1 MMFTDDALIL
11 DSSPFRDRHLL
22 VTMLTRRSG
31 SLRGVLRHARGGK
44 APQTAAAQILSLV
57 RATGT
62 VSRQAE
68 LATFYQLDLLTSSYP
83 LARDLHRAAAAAVVA
98 ELLTTF
104 CPPGEPAPRR
114 FRLGVAVLE
123 ALLGGLAPRA
133 AVAYT
138 QFWLLSLSGLL
149 PNPETAGLPDHD
161 RSVLTLYR
169 GCHARAAPT
178 AVPTALATWLDR
190 LIRYESERPLPAL
203 DFFRSEQD

>member
-1 MMFTDDALIL
+1 MFTDDALIL

-31 SLRGVLRHARGGK
+31 SLRGVLRRARGGK
-44 APQTAAAQILSLV
+44 APQAAAAQILSLV
-57 RATGT
+57 RVTGT

-68 LATFYQLDLLTSSYP
+68 LATFYQLDLLVSSYP
-83 LARDLHRAAAAAVVA
+83 LARDFHRAGAAAVVA

-123 ALLGGLAPRA
+123 ALLAGLAPQA

-138 QFWLLSLSGLL
+138 QFWVLSLSGLL
-149 PNPETAGLPDHD
+149 PNPETAGLPDHHRD
-161 RSVLTLYR
+161 VLATYR
-169 GCHARAAPT
+169 GCHARAAPA
-178 AVPTALATWLDR
+178 AVPSGLAAWLDR
-190 LIRYESERPLPAL
+190 LVREESERTLPAL
-203 DFFRSEQD
+203 DFFRSEQG